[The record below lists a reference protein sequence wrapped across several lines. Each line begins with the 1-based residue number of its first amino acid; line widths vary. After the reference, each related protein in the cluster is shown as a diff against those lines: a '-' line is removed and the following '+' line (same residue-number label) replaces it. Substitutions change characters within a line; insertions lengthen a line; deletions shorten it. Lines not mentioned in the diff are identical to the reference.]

1 MRDIFKPALSLLI
14 ICTLVTFL
22 VALTFYATENTID
35 TREKEAL
42 DGAMNEVLPNGA
54 PFEEMETDSSFNDES
69 IKLNGVYSSKEGYV
83 FNITVQGYGGDVI
96 VIIGIN
102 KNSEISGVRLGPN
115 NETPSL
121 GKKAEESAFTSLF
134 EKLKTKENI
143 AANVDTISG
152 ATITSSAV
160 IEAVQKASNY
170 YNRYQGGDG

>member
-22 VALTFYATENTID
+22 VALTFYATEDKID
-35 TREKEAL
+35 AREKEAL

-54 PFEEMETDSSFNDES
+54 PFEEIKTDSSFN
-69 IKLNGVYSSKEGYV
+69 GVYSSEKGYV
-83 FNITVQGYGGDVI
+83 FNITVQGYGGDVT

-152 ATITSSAV
+152 ATITSSVV

-170 YNRYQGGDG
+170 YNRYQGGDS